1 MVSNGV
7 DERGEEPGVSDSLDS
22 RLCNVALI
30 FANSTTEELAMFDEI
45 QGTCK
50 RMRLGPEAEC
60 KRRRRGGQVGKR
72 NQVVERRAGTSV
84 NPCNSLRSEKQ
95 MKTNRQRLPGQ
106 SRSMVGRRA
115 ATLVDLC
122 SALDNRLGNSI
133 SDVVGHVRGI
143 ALGQHLRLGVP
154 EVLI

>member
-1 MVSNGV
+1 MQADAIGSGGKV
-7 DERGEEPGVSDSLDS
+7 
-22 RLCNVALI
+22 
-30 FANSTTEELAMFDEI
+30 
-45 QGTCK
+45 QK
-50 RMRLGPEAEC
+50 
-60 KRRRRGGQVGKR
+60 KKKGGQVGKR

-122 SALDNRLGNSI
+122 SALDNRLGNDRLKKLIVARRTEMSVNLL
-133 SDVVGHVRGI
+133 SRGRQSTRKTVNWSEKGGRSSGRKKI
-143 ALGQHLRLGVP
+143 RSTINTEGTSVNPPRN
-154 EVLI
+154 